1 MPDIVIDDPK
11 YIKLNATQKGLIQ
24 EIVKPEAEALRAFMY
39 NGVLTEL
46 SYLDNKHKASTYI
59 KIHELLQTPDIVH
72 DDIIDL
78 IKLLGIQEVD
88 DVSDL
93 SMPAQICED
102 ELGFDCTAF
111 GWTIRCVNE
120 SRTAAAGA
128 AGGGGRQSRLKST
141 TQGYPTLKQ
150 KALPKIK
157 RKSKKKKSKK
167 KKKSQRKRR

>member
-24 EIVKPEAEALRAFMY
+24 SIVKPEAEALRAFMY

-59 KIHELLQTPDIVH
+59 KIRELLQTPDIVQ

-78 IKLLGIQEVD
+78 IKLLGIQEVV

-93 SMPAQICED
+93 SMPSQICED

-111 GWTIRCVNE
+111 EWTIRCVNE

-128 AGGGGRQSRLKST
+128 AGGGGRPSRLKSKT
-141 TQGYPTLKQ
+141 RGYPTLQ
-150 KALPKIK
+150 KALPRIK

-167 KKKSQRKRR
+167 KKSKSHRKRR